1 MSDIKSDFREWLIKD
16 KKYKASTTKQFTEV
30 INKVCKRFLGRCT
43 DEHWHTLAQNIVPIL
58 VYYSECNN
66 HEYYI
71 SADETDI
78 LEKYF
83 DDQLLR
89 YLRPNTIY
97 IKNIFPNMHLNFIY
111 NAKECYIS
119 EVSLNLA
126 STSITAFRFII
137 NQISQNDLKVDDLSN
152 LYTLARLQGVVIDE
166 LSVFFDKITAI
177 ISDNPEA
184 NKSCAY
190 LHLQYTEKPSKQ
202 ITKALWLFYE
212 YINENVPPLKPSL
225 GYDDLKNLIVCIN
238 NAHDGLMKIIT
249 TVAWTGNQAKKIQAN
264 NGNGTLYPYEVQEA
278 LDLSPQLF
286 RNMVKQRILK
296 PTKEKGRYYKD
307 SDINNLLKNALHQVT
322 YTGVDYNQSIPV
334 GSKIRNHPEI
344 WCTRERAAKILNRN
358 VSSIDLYKKEKLLTY
373 VEIVRNSAFFYVPE
387 LRKIAKILKKYP
399 SRESKRALII
409 NLKSTIKQQ
418 VIIF

>member
-1 MSDIKSDFREWLIKD
+1 MNDIKSNFREWLIKD
-16 KKYKASTTKQFTEV
+16 KKYKASTTKQFTEA
-30 INKVCKRFLGRCT
+30 INKVCKSFLGRCT

-58 VYYSECNN
+58 VYYGECNN

-83 DDQLLR
+83 DDQVLR
-89 YLRPNTIY
+89 YLRPNTSY

-137 NQISQNDLKVDDLSN
+137 NQISQNDLKVDDLPN
-152 LYTLARLQGVVIDE
+152 LYTLARLQSVVIDE

-190 LHLQYTEKPSKQ
+190 LHLHYTEKPSKQ

-212 YINENVPPLKPSL
+212 YINENDHVLII
-225 GYDDLKNLIVCIN
+225 DDFLADGEAATGAIRLIRM
-238 NAHDGLMKIIT
+238 AHA
-249 TVAWTGNQAKKIQAN
+249 TVAGIGILTEKSFQPGHDKLVAQGFDVYSQARIASMDKK
-264 NGNGTLYPYEVQEA
+264 NGVH
-278 LDLSPQLF
+278 F
-286 RNMVKQRILK
+286 
-296 PTKEKGRYYKD
+296 
-307 SDINNLLKNALHQVT
+307 
-322 YTGVDYNQSIPV
+322 
-334 GSKIRNHPEI
+334 
-344 WCTRERAAKILNRN
+344 
-358 VSSIDLYKKEKLLTY
+358 
-373 VEIVRNSAFFYVPE
+373 VEE
-387 LRKIAKILKKYP
+387 
-399 SRESKRALII
+399 
-409 NLKSTIKQQ
+409 
-418 VIIF
+418 

>member
-16 KKYKASTTKQFTEV
+16 KKYKASTTKQFTEA
-30 INKVCKRFLGRCT
+30 INKVCKSFLGRCT

-83 DDQLLR
+83 NDQVLR
-89 YLRPNTIY
+89 YLRPNTSY

-111 NAKECYIS
+111 NTKECYIS

-137 NQISQNDLKVDDLSN
+137 NQISQNDLKVDDLPN

-212 YINENVPPLKPSL
+212 YINTKELTKKPSL
-225 GYDDLKNLIVCIN
+225 GYDELKNLIVCIN

-249 TVAWTGNQAKKIQAN
+249 TVAWTGNQAKEITVHHGRSA
-264 NGNGTLYPYEVQEA
+264 LYPYEVQEA
-278 LDLSPQLF
+278 LECSHAAFRELVENGDL
-286 RNMVKQRILK
+286 N
-296 PTKEKGRYYKD
+296 PTKEKVRLYAED
-307 SDINNLLKNALHQVT
+307 DINNLLKNALHKVT
-322 YTGVDYNQSIPV
+322 YPDVDYNQSIPI
-334 GSKIRNHPEI
+334 GDKIREHPEI
-344 WCTRERAAKILNRN
+344 WCTRKRAAEILNRN

-399 SRESKRALII
+399 SRESKRTLII
-409 NLKSTIKQQ
+409 KLKSNIKQ
-418 VIIF
+418 

>member
-16 KKYKASTTKQFTEV
+16 KKYKASTTKQFTEA
-30 INKVCKRFLGRCT
+30 INKVCKSFLGRCT

-71 SADETDI
+71 SAYETDI

-83 DDQLLR
+83 NDQVLR
-89 YLRPNTIY
+89 YLRPNTSY

-111 NAKECYIS
+111 NTKECYIS

-137 NQISQNDLKVDDLSN
+137 NQISQNDLKVDDLPN

-212 YINENVPPLKPSL
+212 YINTKELTKKPSL
-225 GYDDLKNLIVCIN
+225 GYDELKNLIVCIN

-249 TVAWTGNQAKKIQAN
+249 TVAWTGNQAKEITVHHGRSA
-264 NGNGTLYPYEVQEA
+264 LYPYEVQEA
-278 LDLSPQLF
+278 LECSHAAFRELVENGDL
-286 RNMVKQRILK
+286 N
-296 PTKEKGRYYKD
+296 PTKEKVRLYAED
-307 SDINNLLKNALHQVT
+307 DINNLLKNALHKVT
-322 YTGVDYNQSIPV
+322 YPDVDYNQSIPI
-334 GSKIRNHPEI
+334 GDKIREHPEI
-344 WCTRERAAKILNRN
+344 WCTRKRAAEILNRN

-409 NLKSTIKQQ
+409 KLKSNIKQ
-418 VIIF
+418 

>member
-1 MSDIKSDFREWLIKD
+1 MSDIKSDFKKWLVEN
-16 KKYKASTTKQFTEV
+16 KKYKTSTAKQFIGAV
-30 INKVCKRFLGRCT
+30 NKVCKSFLGRCT
-43 DEHWHTLAQNIVPIL
+43 DEHWNILAKNITPVL
-58 VYYSECNN
+58 VYYNECNN

-71 SADETDI
+71 SADEANT
-78 LEKYF
+78 LEKHF
-83 DDQLLR
+83 GDQVLR
-89 YLRPNTIY
+89 YLRPNTSY
-97 IKNIFPNMHLNFIY
+97 NKNIFPNMHLNFIY
-111 NAKECYIS
+111 NAKDCYIS
-119 EVSLNLA
+119 EVPLNLV
-126 STSITAFRFII
+126 TAHIKAFQFII
-137 NQISQNDLKVDDLSN
+137 NQTTHNILNIDDLPN
-152 LYTLARLQGVVIDE
+152 LYTLAKMQNVFTGD

-190 LHLQYTEKPSKQ
+190 LHLQYTEKSSKQ

-212 YINENVPPLKPSL
+212 YINTKELTKKPSL
-225 GYDDLKNLIVCIN
+225 GYDELQNLIVCIN

-249 TVAWTGNQAKKIQAN
+249 TVAWTGNQAKEITVHHGRSA
-264 NGNGTLYPYEVQEA
+264 LYPYEVQEA
-278 LDLSPQLF
+278 LECSHAAF
-286 RNMVKQRILK
+286 RELVENGDLK
-296 PTKEKGRYYKD
+296 PTKEKGRYYKED
-307 SDINNLLKNALHQVT
+307 DINNLLKNALHQVT

-409 NLKSTIKQQ
+409 KLKSNIKQ
-418 VIIF
+418 

>member
-16 KKYKASTTKQFTEV
+16 KKYKASTTKQFTEA
-30 INKVCKRFLGRCT
+30 INKVCKSFLGRCT

-83 DDQLLR
+83 NDQVLR
-89 YLRPNTIY
+89 YLRPNTSY

-111 NAKECYIS
+111 NTKECYIS

-137 NQISQNDLKVDDLSN
+137 NQISQNDLKVDDLPN

-202 ITKALWLFYE
+202 ITTALWLFYE
-212 YINENVPPLKPSL
+212 YINTKELTKKPSL
-225 GYDDLKNLIVCIN
+225 GYDELKNLIVCIN

-249 TVAWTGNQAKKIQAN
+249 TVAWTGNQAKEITVHHGRSA
-264 NGNGTLYPYEVQEA
+264 LYPYEVQEA
-278 LDLSPQLF
+278 LECSHAAFRELVENGDL
-286 RNMVKQRILK
+286 N
-296 PTKEKGRYYKD
+296 PTKEKVRLYAED
-307 SDINNLLKNALHQVT
+307 DINNLLKNALHKVT
-322 YTGVDYNQSIPV
+322 YPDVDYNQSIPI
-334 GSKIRNHPEI
+334 GDKIREHPEI
-344 WCTRERAAKILNRN
+344 WCTRKRAAEILNRN

-399 SRESKRALII
+399 SRESKRTLII
-409 NLKSTIKQQ
+409 KLKSNIKQ
-418 VIIF
+418 

>member
-1 MSDIKSDFREWLIKD
+1 MSDIKSDFKKWLIKD
-16 KKYKASTTKQFTEV
+16 KKYKASTTKQFTEA
-30 INKVCKRFLGRCT
+30 INKVCKSFLGRCT
-43 DEHWHTLAQNIVPIL
+43 DEHWNTLAQNIVPIL

-83 DDQLLR
+83 DDQVLR
-89 YLRPNTIY
+89 YLRPNTSY

-119 EVSLNLA
+119 EISLNLA

-137 NQISQNDLKVDDLSN
+137 NQISQNDLKVDDLPN

-202 ITKALWLFYE
+202 ITKVLWLFYE

-238 NAHDGLMKIIT
+238 KSHNSLMKIIT
-249 TVAWTGNQAKKIQAN
+249 TVSWTGNQAKEIKAN
-264 NGNGTLYPYEVQEA
+264 NGKGTLYPYEVQEA
-278 LDLSPQLF
+278 LDLSPTLF
-286 RNMVKQRILK
+286 RNMIKQGILK
-296 PTKEKGRYYKD
+296 PTKEKGRYYKED
-307 SDINNLLKNALHQVT
+307 DINNLLKNALHQVT

-344 WCTRERAAKILNRN
+344 WCTRERAAKILDCT
-358 VSSIDLYKKEKLLTY
+358 VTTIDSYKKNNLLTY
-373 VEIVRNSAFFYVPE
+373 IEFVPNSKHLKLPTFFYIPE
-387 LRKIAKILKKYP
+387 LIKVAKIRKLNPRRSINSLRIILKIHK
-399 SRESKRALII
+399 K
-409 NLKSTIKQQ
+409 
-418 VIIF
+418 